1 MADISEYIAQIRN
14 TSNGGANI
22 RRPIHDALNSMN
34 ENGVKTAIKLGG
46 KTSDEWVLK
55 SEYEETVNYD
65 DFPTEDS
72 QKALYNKGTYIWAN
86 ELDMYF
92 NNICIDNTED

>member
-14 TSNGGANI
+14 TSNKGVDI
-22 RRPIHDALNSMN
+22 RRPIHDALDSMN
-34 ENGVKTAIKLGG
+34 KNGVKTAIKLGG

-65 DFPTEDS
+65 EFPTEDS
-72 QKALYNKGTYIWAN
+72 LKALYNKGTYIWAN

-92 NNICIDNTED
+92 NNICVDNTED